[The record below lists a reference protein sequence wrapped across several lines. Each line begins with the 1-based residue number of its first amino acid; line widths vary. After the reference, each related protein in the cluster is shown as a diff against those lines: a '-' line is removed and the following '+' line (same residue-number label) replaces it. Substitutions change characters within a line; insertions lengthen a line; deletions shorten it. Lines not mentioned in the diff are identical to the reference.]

1 MIARAG
7 QERPGGQRDPPDTI
21 VFGAKDNGI
30 WGAQGTHRYHCL
42 WRQRQWYLE
51 GTFCKSY
58 RILSLQRALLRR
70 TLGGAGGRLVK
81 SMDFGEKLQ
90 KNRFFGISV
99 EQIWVRKTITRWT
112 PFPDR
117 VISDFFRYI
126 RKTDLARKKA
136 ARSPLPIRLFF
147 AFFPQFSVYPESRF
161 GSIFGGARAK
171 RPK

>member
-1 MIARAG
+1 MILIDSDETATRGAEG
-7 QERPGGQRDPPDTI
+7 PPDTI

-81 SMDFGEKLQ
+81 SMDLGEKIKKSRNFGEFEA
-90 KNRFFGISV
+90 NFG
-99 EQIWVRKTITRWT
+99 
-112 PFPDR
+112 
-117 VISDFFRYI
+117 
-126 RKTDLARKKA
+126 
-136 ARSPLPIRLFF
+136 
-147 AFFPQFSVYPESRF
+147 
-161 GSIFGGARAK
+161 
-171 RPK
+171 